1 MLHIFCPHCGE
12 LRSEEEF
19 HSSGQAHIPRPL
31 DPNTCTDEQ
40 WGDYMFFR
48 DNPRGLHHEL
58 WIHAAGC
65 RQYFNATRD
74 TVTYEILE
82 TYKMFAYD
90 AGWVRRINLAIDSGL
105 TAESRST
112 NSR

>member
-1 MLHIFCPHCGE
+1 MLNIFCPHCGE

-19 HSSGQAHIPRPL
+19 HAKGQAHIPRPL
-31 DPNTCTDEQ
+31 DPNACSDED

-58 WIHAAGC
+58 WVHAAGC
-65 RQYFNATRD
+65 RKYFNVTRH

-82 TYKMFAYD
+82 TYLIGEQPSVVADGEKKPAVQGEP
-90 AGWVRRINLAIDSGL
+90 A
-105 TAESRST
+105 
-112 NSR
+112 

>member
-19 HSSGQAHIPRPL
+19 HASGQAHIPRPL
-31 DPNTCTDEQ
+31 DPNTCTDEE

-58 WIHAAGC
+58 WDHVAGC
-65 RQYFNATRD
+65 RQYFNVTRD

-82 TYKMFAYD
+82 TYKIGAKPQFTD
-90 AGWVRRINLAIDSGL
+90 KTDSPKAAA
-105 TAESRST
+105 TALGEKV
-112 NSR
+112 